1 MTQQTVLFTPI
12 DTSRKAARH
21 AALAAATRRAELG
34 MSRAELAV
42 ERLHP
47 GWCVLA
53 VDAVRKF
60 ARVQEGRFIV
70 EQIRLAIEEQGL
82 LPRPPEARV
91 WGVITRRAAE
101 AGYIAPSF
109 RDKEQRE
116 RHMMPA
122 ASSNGTLK
130 PAWKRGSAA

>member
-60 ARVQEGRFIV
+60 ARV